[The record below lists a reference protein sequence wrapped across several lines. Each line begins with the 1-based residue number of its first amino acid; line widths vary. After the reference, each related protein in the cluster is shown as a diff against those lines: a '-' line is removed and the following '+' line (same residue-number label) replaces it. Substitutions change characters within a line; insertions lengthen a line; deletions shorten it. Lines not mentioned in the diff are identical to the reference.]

1 MKHKI
6 LPLCFFFIFTSCA
19 STSSNI
25 NNVVSQ
31 NQEDVICEK
40 VSVAGSRLPKIVC
53 YEKGMKEE
61 IAKKSKEALKREQ
74 NRNRVRI
81 NSPSE

>member
-1 MKHKI
+1 MKHLLI
-6 LPLCFFFIFTSCA
+6 YLSFFIIFAGCA
-19 STSSNI
+19 SSSSVNQ
-25 NNVVSQ
+25 NVA
-31 NQEDVICEK
+31 NEAREGVICEK
-40 VSVAGSRLPKIVC
+40 VAVAGSRLPKKVC

-81 NSPSE
+81 SSSSD